1 MLTKIFKIRNR
12 YWVLPNSLI
21 VFMKM
26 IILFFTY
33 DLFLHFNCLLGSTDI
48 TLENHWP
55 LLNKQIPVASS
66 LVAYFKE
73 LPMWVVAWLQ
83 INASKSEC
91 LPCSFQWGLIYEAI
105 VCFLW
110 FVMAKYGT
118 MSLPLFSAPLKD
130 DCQPPWGHLRILHP
144 MKWIFHISQRQSI
157 NIRAYNLKHPLHM
170 WEKFTQAFTHDIVAD
185 RNLIF

>member
-12 YWVLPNSLI
+12 NWVLPNSLI

-33 DLFLHFNCLLGSTDI
+33 DLFLHFNWLLGSTDI

-73 LPMWVVAWLQ
+73 LPMWVVACLQ
-83 INASKSEC
+83 INASKLEC
-91 LPCSFQWGLIYEAI
+91 LPYSFQGGLIYEAI

-110 FVMAKYGT
+110 FGMAKYGYHEPPIVLSSSEGWLPT
-118 MSLPLFSAPLKD
+118 SLRSSQNSPSHEVNFS
-130 DCQPPWGHLRILHP
+130 
-144 MKWIFHISQRQSI
+144 
-157 NIRAYNLKHPLHM
+157 Y
-170 WEKFTQAFTHDIVAD
+170 FTETV
-185 RNLIF
+185 NKY